1 MKKFI
6 MGYVFGVVMCLVSLY
21 IVGICMDKYG
31 SYEVEMKVYKV
42 EKDEGGGERFIEID
56 ND

>member
-1 MKKFI
+1 